1 MCVKSWILAYL
12 GTISDTQGWVLRRCL
27 SHINRISSR
36 PYRPKDP
43 EIRELC
49 GASGITWPEPVVE
62 DGEHTEDDDFQE
74 EDSESEI
81 TTTDEE
87 CEVEVPKE
95 G

>member
-1 MCVKSWILAYL
+1 MCS
-12 GTISDTQGWVLRRCL
+12 Q
-27 SHINRISSR
+27 
-36 PYRPKDP
+36 PYRPKNP

-49 GASGITWPEPVVE
+49 AAAGVTWPEPVVKDEE
-62 DGEHTEDDDFQE
+62 DTEDDDFQE

>member
-1 MCVKSWILAYL
+1 MC
-12 GTISDTQGWVLRRCL
+12 
-27 SHINRISSR
+27 SR

-49 GASGITWPEPVVE
+49 AAAGITWPEPVVGTE
-62 DGEHTEDDDFQE
+62 EHTSDDDDFHE
-74 EDSESEI
+74 EDSESEV